1 MGLGLLEGV
10 NLRTKQNKVAYEY
23 FKNEIN
29 KLITKKKLNIKNNF
43 LFCDQDKWENLDD
56 ILLSFI

>member
-1 MGLGLLEGV
+1 M
-10 NLRTKQNKVAYEY
+10 RTKQNKVAYEY